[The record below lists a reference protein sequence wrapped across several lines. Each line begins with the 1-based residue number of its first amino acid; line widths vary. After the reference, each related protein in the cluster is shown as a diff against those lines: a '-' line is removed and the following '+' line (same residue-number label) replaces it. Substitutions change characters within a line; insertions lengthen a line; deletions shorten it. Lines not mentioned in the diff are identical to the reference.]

1 MVTYHVAVVLYCA
14 LTSGLLLALIA
25 VLLWALTNRRYW

>member
-14 LTSGLLLALIA
+14 LTSGLLLALIG
-25 VLLWALTNRRYW
+25 VLAWALWHKR